1 MTATF
6 SEIESETP
14 SVSITFDTSNSDTC
28 YSMDI
33 IPDTRRGYSVVEITE
48 YKVYGGDINQYT
60 SEDRKYVSAIETSE
74 EQEDD
79 TGVVHTIITKTI
91 SFIPLVTV
99 TKKKFAL
106 NLGSAYIASNG
117 MYINCGNAGE
127 LPTQY
132 VIMARDFS
140 GNKIGKL
147 KYGYMSVP
155 LNIDDDLDA
164 NYYAVLQNE
173 INTQRRVIGLS
184 DLDVNEVPHKTI
196 DDYDWSYMAYFKLSS
211 ETGIPTFEKDEYG
224 NEDKDGYDW
233 PVSLEVLPPGTLSGE
248 DGEVFNRV
256 YEIQEKVYA
265 DHVDFPEGDYPGKKE
280 DGEAKNTVWID
291 KASMAASISAN
302 DNVDD
307 WKNLIYKPSDHT
319 TYDSSVPPRMRES
332 VEKLISKT
340 TFLDD
345 SYL

>member
-106 NLGSAYIASNG
+106 NLGSAYIASNKG
-117 MYINCGNAGE
+117 
-127 LPTQY
+127 
-132 VIMARDFS
+132 
-140 GNKIGKL
+140 GKNMTNNITIL
-147 KYGYMSVP
+147 Y
-155 LNIDDDLDA
+155 IDDDLDA

-265 DHVDFPEGDYPGKKE
+265 DHVDFP
-280 DGEAKNTVWID
+280 V
-291 KASMAASISAN
+291 
-302 DNVDD
+302 
-307 WKNLIYKPSDHT
+307 
-319 TYDSSVPPRMRES
+319 
-332 VEKLISKT
+332 
-340 TFLDD
+340 
-345 SYL
+345 